1 MIKKQKCYLKH
12 SYIYRI
18 KTTPM
23 KKLLSLFGAIIFCTV
38 VNGQTPLT
46 TAVDFTATDVHGN
59 SHNLFTY
66 LNSGKY
72 VLIDFFYTTCGL
84 CQTAAPQVNASYEN
98 FGCNTSGVIFLGIDL
113 GDNDT
118 EVLAFDNTYGVHYP
132 CISGDAGGSNICST
146 YGISAYPTI
155 ILIAPDKSIVV
166 QDMWPFST
174 SICNS
179 TISGYGVS
187 TATCP
192 VGFTDYE
199 KNLITGVYPNP
210 ASEQAEFTFMGEQN
224 TRYTVSVFDMSG
236 KPVLEQT
243 MDVINTSGEYTY
255 NVSVAN
261 LAAGSYYL
269 VLSSDNKP
277 CGRVPLMVIR

>member
-1 MIKKQKCYLKH
+1 
-12 SYIYRI
+12 
-18 KTTPM
+18 
-23 KKLLSLFGAIIFCTV
+23 
-38 VNGQTPLT
+38 
-46 TAVDFTATDVHGN
+46 
-59 SHNLFTY
+59 
-66 LNSGKY
+66 
-72 VLIDFFYTTCGL
+72 
-84 CQTAAPQVNASYEN
+84 
-98 FGCNTSGVIFLGIDL
+98 
-113 GDNDT
+113 
-118 EVLAFDNTYGVHYP
+118 
-132 CISGDAGGSNICST
+132 
-146 YGISAYPTI
+146 
-155 ILIAPDKSIVV
+155 
-166 QDMWPFST
+166 MWPFST

>member
-1 MIKKQKCYLKH
+1 
-12 SYIYRI
+12 
-18 KTTPM
+18 M
-23 KKLLSLFGAIIFCTV
+23 KKILSFFSAIVLCAAI
-38 VNGQTPLT
+38 NAQTPLT

-66 LNSGKY
+66 LNAGKY
-72 VLIDFFYTTCGL
+72 VLIDFFYTTCVP
-84 CQTAAPQVNASYEN
+84 CQGAAPQVNASYEN
-98 FGCNTSGVIFLGIDL
+98 FGCNTSGVFFMGIDY
-113 GDNDT
+113 GDSDAD
-118 EVLAFDNTYGVHYP
+118 VIAFDNTYGAHYP
-132 CISGDAGGSNICST
+132 CISGDAGGTSICST
-146 YGISAYPTI
+146 YGITAYPTI

-179 TISGYGVS
+179 TISGYGVN
-187 TATCP
+187 TASCP

-210 ASEQAEFTFMGEQN
+210 ASEQAQFTFMGEQN
-224 TRYTVSVFDMSG
+224 TLYTVSVFDLSG

-243 MDVINTSGEYTY
+243 MDIINTSGEYSY
-255 NVSVAN
+255 AVPVSN

-269 VLSSDNKP
+269 VLSSDKKP

>member
-72 VLIDFFYTTCGL
+72 VLIDFFYTTYGP

-166 QDMWPFST
+166 QDMWPSALASAT
-174 SICNS
+174 APSVVMESALLRVRLGLQIMRK
-179 TISGYGVS
+179 IS
-187 TATCP
+187 
-192 VGFTDYE
+192 
-199 KNLITGVYPNP
+199 L
-210 ASEQAEFTFMGEQN
+210 QAFIPIRQ
-224 TRYTVSVFDMSG
+224 
-236 KPVLEQT
+236 
-243 MDVINTSGEYTY
+243 
-255 NVSVAN
+255 AN
-261 LAAGSYYL
+261 RRSL
-269 VLSSDNKP
+269 
-277 CGRVPLMVIR
+277 PLWENRIPGTPFLFLT